1 MSICDRELLCTL
13 RSLTTKTYTTYADML
28 ADRCRP
34 QFSLVLT
41 GVKSGFYIKVADVVY
56 KVGELI
62 IPSNAVPLTSEG
74 VTPEE
79 AAQILVKW
87 ADITDRPTA
96 EPSQIDEVV
105 LNPTVPDGLYSKV
118 IMSIQPPEVFELS
131 NRTWYII
138 RANMP
143 GDFYLRLPA
152 NAIDLDS
159 IKVSVIGSK
168 VANITPHLDGT
179 INGGIASA
187 VVTNGSA
194 EFVFNE
200 STNDWLMVI

>member
-1 MSICDRELLCTL
+1 
-13 RSLTTKTYTTYADML
+13 ML

>member
-1 MSICDRELLCTL
+1 MSVCDRELLCTL

-41 GVKSGFYIKVADVVY
+41 GVKSGFYIKVDDVVY

-62 IPSNAVPLTSEG
+62 IPSNAVPPTSEG

-87 ADITDRPTA
+87 TDITDRPIST
-96 EPSQIDEVV
+96 PSQIDEAV
-105 LNPTVPDGLYSKV
+105 LSPTVPDWIYSKV
-118 IMSIQPPEVFELS
+118 IMTVQPPDVFELS

-168 VANITPHLDGT
+168 VANIIPPTNGT
-179 INGGIASA
+179 INGTTTTT

-200 STNDWLMVI
+200 STNDWLMIV

>member
-1 MSICDRELLCTL
+1 MSVCDRELLCTL

-41 GVKSGFYIKVADVVY
+41 GVKSGFYIKVDDVVY

-62 IPSNAVPLTSEG
+62 IPSNAVPPTSEG

-87 ADITDRPTA
+87 TDITDRPIST
-96 EPSQIDEVV
+96 PSQIDEAV
-105 LNPTVPDGLYSKV
+105 LSPTVPDWIYSKV
-118 IMSIQPPEVFELS
+118 IMTVQPPDVFELS

-168 VANITPHLDGT
+168 VANIIPPTNGT
-179 INGGIASA
+179 INGTTTAA

-200 STNDWLMVI
+200 STNDWLMIV

>member
-56 KVGELI
+56 KVGELT

-96 EPSQIDEVV
+96 EPSQIDEAV

-118 IMSIQPPEVFELS
+118 IMSIQPPEVFEL
-131 NRTWYII
+131 TVQCWYII
-138 RANMP
+138 RNGLP
-143 GDFYLRLPA
+143 GDYYFKLPVGT
-152 NAIDLDS
+152 DLSS

-168 VANITPHLDGT
+168 VANIIPPTNGT
-179 INGGIASA
+179 INGTTTTA
-187 VVTNGSA
+187 VVTNGSV

-200 STNDWLMVI
+200 STNDWLMVV